1 MDTAGLKRALAQR
14 VAKYK
19 RQSTSSRS
27 VPRMPVGL
35 RRYIDTRGTPRGTY
49 EVVRTV
55 TGFIDISSTGMN
67 IGAASYVG
75 GTFVWT
81 PTNVTLYSG
90 IVGNVTAWNIPNAA
104 EMAALWDK
112 VKLDKVECLFTSSGI
127 GASNSTVQQPLV
139 LLVED
144 DNDTP
149 TSPDQIKQMDCK
161 VWQLGDQN
169 NPIKMTCRPK
179 YQRIVYYT
187 AATSSYE
194 PTRGY
199 VVSGTDIPHFG
210 LKIGLD
216 PTGGI
221 GRISFSFK
229 IFFKFK
235 ELK

>member
-1 MDTAGLKRALAQR
+1 MSSSIKRTVTYPPKKAYKRATTER
-14 VAKYK
+14 G
-19 RQSTSSRS
+19 
-27 VPRMPVGL
+27 MPKVSLGL
-35 RRYIDTRGTPRGTY
+35 RRYLDVRGTPRGSY
-49 EVVRTV
+49 EIVRTV
-55 TGFIDISSTGMN
+55 TGFIDISSNGFN

-90 IVGNVTAWNIPNAA
+90 VAGNATAWNIPNAA

-112 VKLDKVECLFTSSGI
+112 VKLDKVECIFTSSGQ
-127 GASNSTVQQPLV
+127 GSSNSTIQQPIILF
-139 LLVED
+139 VED
-144 DNDTP
+144 DNDST
-149 TSPDQIKQMDCK
+149 TSPDAIKQMDCRI
-161 VWQLGDQN
+161 WQCGDQN
-169 NPIKMTCRPK
+169 NPFKITCRPK

-187 AATSSYE
+187 SLTSSYE

-210 LKIGLD
+210 LKIGMD

-229 IFFKFK
+229 VFFKFK